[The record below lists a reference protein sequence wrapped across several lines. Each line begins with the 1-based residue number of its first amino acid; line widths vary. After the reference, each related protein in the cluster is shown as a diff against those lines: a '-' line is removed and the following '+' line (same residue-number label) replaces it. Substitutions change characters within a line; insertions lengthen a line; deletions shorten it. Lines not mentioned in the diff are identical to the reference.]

1 MKKKIPHRRR
11 REKKT
16 NYNRRLKLLKSG
28 EYRLVIRKSN
38 NSIMGQIIKYEKSG
52 DKTVL
57 SSKSSDLSKFGWKGH
72 FGNIPAAY
80 LTGLALGKKTADKKI
95 KKVVFDIGLQEST
108 KGNRIYVFLKGFLD
122 SGVAVPHST
131 DMFSDEERIK
141 GKHIND
147 DVAKNFEEV
156 KSKIL
161 KK

>member
-1 MKKKIPHRRR
+1 M
-11 REKKT
+11 E
-16 NYNRRLKLLKSG
+16 G
-28 EYRLVIRKSN
+28 
-38 NSIMGQIIKYEKSG
+38 
-52 DKTVL
+52 
-57 SSKSSDLSKFGWKGH
+57 
-72 FGNIPAAY
+72 
-80 LTGLALGKKTADKKI
+80 ALCKKI